1 MLKID
6 QPFWKR
12 VASYL
17 VEWHIESA
25 PSDIN
30 PHLYVS
36 LKNGRYQLSTANSVY
51 SFSDLY
57 DNFKITF
64 QKIKLPPEGSHI
76 LILGFGLGSIPI
88 LLEKIH
94 QKKYYYTAIEIDENV
109 LYLANKYV
117 IHQLQSSI
125 NLICTDAL
133 IYVQQCKETFDFI
146 CVDLFL
152 DDSTPK
158 VFRSFE
164 FLKSLRPLLTPQGN
178 LCYNCLADTKED
190 ILATQSFYNNEFLNA
205 FPLGTTI
212 STRGNRVLINK
223 KNALL

>member
-12 VASYL
+12 ALSYL

-57 DNFKITF
+57 DNFRITF

-117 IHQLQSSI
+117 IHKLSSHI
-125 NLICTDAL
+125 DVVCTDA
-133 IYVQQCKETFDFI
+133 IVYVQQCSRTFDLI

-152 DDSTPK
+152 DDCTPE
-158 VFRSFE
+158 VFQSLG
-164 FLKSLRPLLTPQGN
+164 FLNSLRNLLTPQGN
-178 LCYNCLADTKED
+178 LCYNCLAATKED
-190 ILATQSFYNNEFLNA
+190 TLAVQSFYNNQFLNA
-205 FPLGTTI
+205 FPLGTI
-212 STRGNRVLINK
+212 L
-223 KNALL
+223 